1 MYVRYLYNNLTLHVS
16 IAVQT
21 KQPPLTPPTPILNKP
36 LPPPSPPP
44 SAADPSGSTPTQ
56 SFNNKQTRPP
66 PPSVFKNQ
74 PLNGQLVDS
83 RSTSFSSVQTSNS
96 SPTASRRPQDT
107 SNNSLTS
114 PQKRNPSTTLSSNNV
129 LPPHQ
134 NQTLPPIANKKT
146 MMTQQNPLPPP
157 PQPTFG
163 RQNNN
168 LLLPSTNTS
177 AAQTQL
183 TASSLANHQDLHP
196 ANAAAAAVN
205 MSMTKIGGAA
215 SSQMD
220 INAQGTQVS
229 DRNLDVDLPP
239 EFAAMFHVSLLFY
252 ILFTLFSMRRGCL
265 FESHSPLESAR
276 LILLQDSMHAMQ
288 NSVIKSLFTPPCS
301 LCPRFLPVW
310 FLVSYSGTDPH
321 FLFLSK

>member
-114 PQKRNPSTTLSSNNV
+114 PQKRNPSTTFSSNNV

-215 SSQMD
+215 STQMD
-220 INAQGTQVS
+220 INAQGTTTTQVS

-252 ILFTLFSMRRGCL
+252 ILFTLFSMRRG
-265 FESHSPLESAR
+265 
-276 LILLQDSMHAMQ
+276 LL
-288 NSVIKSLFTPPCS
+288 VRI
-301 LCPRFLPVW
+301 
-310 FLVSYSGTDPH
+310 
-321 FLFLSK
+321 